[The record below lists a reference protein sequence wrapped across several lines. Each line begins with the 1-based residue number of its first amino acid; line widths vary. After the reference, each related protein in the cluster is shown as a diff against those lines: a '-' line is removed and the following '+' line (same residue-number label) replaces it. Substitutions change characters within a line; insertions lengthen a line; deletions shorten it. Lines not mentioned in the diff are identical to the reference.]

1 MKIVILT
8 LVLISRSSFI
18 KVRQQEKE
26 TSTLLRQ
33 KMKNTK
39 DKKLKMLINQLK
51 VEDLIIYIHQFR
63 RLTFRSLF
71 LLRLMKPVGTGTL
84 ILILEWSYSLQFCNF
99 CSTWATK
106 TIEMHG
112 LKSVQIR
119 SFFWSVFSRTWT
131 RKNCVFGK
139 FSYSD
144 GLINPFQANL
154 AFLYPLKTSE
164 NLWFSHVFRG

>member
-71 LLRLMKPVGTGTL
+71 LLRLMKPYWYRHPYINSWMELFTSVLQLLLNMGNKNNWNAR
-84 ILILEWSYSLQFCNF
+84 LEKCPN
-99 CSTWATK
+99 T
-106 TIEMHG
+106 E
-112 LKSVQIR
+112 
-119 SFFWSVFSRTWT
+119 FFLVRI
-131 RKNCVFGK
+131 
-139 FSYSD
+139 FSYLD
-144 GLINPFQANL
+144 
-154 AFLYPLKTSE
+154 
-164 NLWFSHVFRG
+164 